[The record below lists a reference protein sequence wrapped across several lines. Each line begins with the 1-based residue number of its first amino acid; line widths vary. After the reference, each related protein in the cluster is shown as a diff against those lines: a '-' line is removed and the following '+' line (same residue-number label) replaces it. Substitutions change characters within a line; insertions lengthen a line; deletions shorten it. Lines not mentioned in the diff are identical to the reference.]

1 MARRITVRRLRVRGL
16 EGPFESRILPLFV
29 RRTEEVAPRRL
40 YLHGL
45 ARGEF
50 ELALRGLS
58 GEGAPW
64 SPSAIGRLRAKST
77 LEYCDVTHAAAR
89 PARGRVRVGR
99 SAVPE
104 GGARGHEGRC
114 CSR

>member
-29 RRTEEVAPRRL
+29 RRTEGVAPRQL

-50 ELALRGLS
+50 ELGLRGLS
-58 GEGAPW
+58 G
-64 SPSAIGRLRAKST
+64 
-77 LEYCDVTHAAAR
+77 
-89 PARGRVRVGR
+89 
-99 SAVPE
+99 
-104 GGARGHEGRC
+104 
-114 CSR
+114 